1 MLLYLGER
9 PRMITLFPQFPSLLI
24 ETPGTRATVSA
35 SFALGNSWILL
46 EEIILTKDFE
56 LSCLFIAFI

>member
-9 PRMITLFPQFPSLLI
+9 PRMITLFPSTPSLLI

-35 SFALGNSWILL
+35 AFALGNSWILS
-46 EEIILTKDFE
+46 EK
-56 LSCLFIAFI
+56 